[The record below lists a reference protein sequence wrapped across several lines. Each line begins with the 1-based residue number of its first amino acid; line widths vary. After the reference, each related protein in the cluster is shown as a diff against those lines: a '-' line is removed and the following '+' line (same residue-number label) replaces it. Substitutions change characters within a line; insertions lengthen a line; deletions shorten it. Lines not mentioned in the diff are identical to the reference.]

1 MNISELKAA
10 YQANT
15 VAKPD
20 FISSAYA
27 MFHANLFDYANNLS
41 STDIREISIDAK
53 GVVFTVRSSGI
64 KVRCQPGDHRSPP
77 VETFNFSDFEP
88 AESRMMH
95 KLFDGLKNADS
106 FKLVWELARVL
117 GAEVGAT
124 RVLTLQD
131 GGKIN
136 ETLTARDDASM
147 TMKYDI
153 TESVLPVREY
163 SATIQVQS
171 AGGKTTVLWKSM
183 FKRQDPANPPAA
195 GKDDKTARD
204 TITHIFKTGLEN
216 LKKISEK

>member
-1 MNISELKAA
+1 MNKLLAVMFSALIGASSFANAA
-10 YQANT
+10 IDETIRVKETIEINAPADQVWAIVGNFGDLGRWHPAI
-15 VAKPD
+15 AK
-20 FISSAYA
+20 
-27 MFHANLFDYANNLS
+27 
-41 STDIREISIDAK
+41 TDI
-53 GVVFTVRSSGI
+53 TSG
-64 KVRCQPGDHRSPP
+64 K
-77 VETFNFSDFEP
+77 
-88 AESRMMH
+88 A
-95 KLFDGLKNADS
+95 
-106 FKLVWELARVL
+106 
-117 GAEVGAT
+117 AEVGAT

-163 SATIQVQS
+163 SATLTVQS

-183 FKRQDPANPPAA
+183 FKRQDPANPPSA

-204 TITHIFKTGLEN
+204 TITQIFKTGLEN